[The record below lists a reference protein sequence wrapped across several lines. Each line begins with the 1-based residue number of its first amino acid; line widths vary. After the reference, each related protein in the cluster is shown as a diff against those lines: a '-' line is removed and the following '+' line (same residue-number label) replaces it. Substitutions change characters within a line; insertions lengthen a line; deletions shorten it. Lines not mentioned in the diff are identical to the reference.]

1 MLVPMM
7 AGIVPP
13 PLREASRCS
22 RRNRRIPRTAS
33 KPYTSPPVR
42 SSAWRSMNVFPRSE
56 AAVSYVPGQPPR
68 ASAKAMAGGSRRTTV
83 VPVRRSRFCAWPTR
97 TPRIAVSVAFAA
109 MASTRNFEGTA
120 GGIFNGYATLGRTLS
135 REVCNRERNLVCREL
150 RHDEIRGEFLRGEDP
165 GARES
170 FRVDHHDGRCRR
182 GGGQETLCG
191 RASAAV
197 RLSMFH
203 RERRPHGGIRAV
215 AFGAVHLDHD
225 SQGSGKRADQRRRFG
240 DRGHERIAEGDLRHA
255 DLHLVVRPQEAQ
267 RVECVDRALEF
278 RVDVVLVVDP
288 SDGLA
293 EAGGQGQDLLVP
305 EPVDA
310 SLPDRRREP
319 VVLLAAGGFLFAG
332 VLPLPDDPIRQ
343 GRAVEHFS
351 RGERETVP
359 RLLARGRFANQ
370 NPIDLAETVRGDPR
384 PYVGNPRVRPHRNNR
399 ADSAIP
405 PTRVQA
411 ELLQDAALL
420 SGHGRAVPRAI
431 DVAASRREARV
442 HHAEIVLR

>member
-83 VPVRRSRFCAWPTR
+83 VPVRRPRFCAWPTR
-97 TPRIAVSVAFAA
+97 TPRIAVSVEFAA
-109 MASTRNFEGTA
+109 MASTRNFDGTA
-120 GGIFNGYATLGRTLS
+120 GGIFNGYARLGRTLPG
-135 REVCNRERNLVCREL
+135 EVRNRERDLVCREL

-197 RLSMFH
+197 RLSIFH

-225 SQGSGKRADQRRRFG
+225 SQGSGKRPDERRRFG
-240 DRGHERIAEGDLRHA
+240 DRGHERVAEWDLRHA
-255 DLHLVVRPQEAQ
+255 DLHLVIRPEEAK
-267 RVECVDRALEF
+267 RIERMDRALEF
-278 RVDVVLVVDP
+278 RIDVVLVIDP

-293 EAGGQGQDLLVP
+293 EAGGQGEDLFVP
-305 EPVDA
+305 EPVDT
-310 SLPDRRREP
+310 SFPDWRRERIL
-319 VVLLAAGGFLFAG
+319 LLAARGFLFAD
-332 VLPLPDDPIRQ
+332 VLPVPDDRI
-343 GRAVEHFS
+343 GEGCADEHLA
-351 RGERETVP
+351 GVEREPVRRFFSGG
-359 RLLARGRFANQ
+359 RLADQ
-370 NPIDLAETVRGDPR
+370 NPIDLTETVRGHPR
-384 PYVGNPRVRPHRNNR
+384 HHIGNPGVRPHRHDR

-405 PTRVQA
+405 PTRVQPK
-411 ELLQDAALL
+411 LLQDAA
-420 SGHGRAVPRAI
+420 
-431 DVAASRREARV
+431 
-442 HHAEIVLR
+442 